1 MDSGLDYFVE
11 RKRYDSF
18 SDMNKPIIK
27 NFDST
32 DNSMENEWKKFRK
45 KTVWYN
51 EQNPKAILMNRS
63 QWLKQMVNNHVNS
76 WAEKTLTQTR
86 KVLRGIWTYYEIWE
100 NQCLWM

>member
-32 DNSMENEWKKFRK
+32 DNSMENE
-45 KTVWYN
+45 
-51 EQNPKAILMNRS
+51 
-63 QWLKQMVNNHVNS
+63 
-76 WAEKTLTQTR
+76 
-86 KVLRGIWTYYEIWE
+86 
-100 NQCLWM
+100 